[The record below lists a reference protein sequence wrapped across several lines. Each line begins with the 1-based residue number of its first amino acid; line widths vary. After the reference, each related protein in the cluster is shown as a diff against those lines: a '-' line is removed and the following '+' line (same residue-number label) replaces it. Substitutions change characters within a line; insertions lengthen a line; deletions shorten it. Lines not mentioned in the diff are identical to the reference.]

1 MDIQQLTTSFLKSSG
16 WSQWQLAKAIGV
28 HKVSLSRYLHH
39 RIRPSIGEK
48 LAEFLLRQSGVK
60 VSFDEHEKEQQ
71 S

>member
-1 MDIQQLTTSFLKSSG
+1 MDIQNLTSSFLKASG
-16 WSQWQLAKAIGV
+16 WNQAQLAKAIGV

-48 LAEFLLRQSGVK
+48 LAEFLLEQSGVNF
-60 VSFDEHEKEQQ
+60 SFDEHEKERQ